1 MAAEGA
7 SGRGAPEGRYAP
19 PGLEP
24 LGAPPPMGPNQDP
37 PERRTNQERSHRA
50 AKMRTRRPRLRRC
63 LLKGCE
69 RRFRP
74 KHPRSR
80 YCGEDCRSKAR
91 RWSRWKAQKRYRS
104 TGWGKQQRK
113 AQNCRH
119 RQRVRA
125 RKGSKPTTNGPARV
139 ITTNFFRL
147 LLRPTGLLRSIHA
160 DAPFS
165 TAAILLEGMQACAGA
180 CPGAGAAVEG
190 TVPTGGGPAV
200 FFQGRSFPLME
211 GSS

>member
-1 MAAEGA
+1 
-7 SGRGAPEGRYAP
+7 
-19 PGLEP
+19 
-24 LGAPPPMGPNQDP
+24 MGPNQDP

-50 AKMRTRRPRLRRC
+50 AKMHRRRPRLRRC

-74 KHPRSR
+74 KHPRTR

-91 RWSRWKAQKRYRS
+91 RWLRWKAQKRYRS

-113 AQNCRH
+113 AQSCRH

-125 RKGSKPTTNGPARV
+125 RNASKPATNETARV

-147 LLRPTGLLRSIHA
+147 LLRPTGLLRSIQAHT
-160 DAPFS
+160 PFS
-165 TAAILLEGMQACAGA
+165 TAAILLAGMPARAGA
-180 CPGAGAAVEG
+180 RPGAGATLEG
-190 TVPTGGGPAV
+190 ALATGAGPAI
-200 FFQGRSFPLME
+200 FSQGRSIPLMG